1 MIKTKTV
8 NTGDWIDIAFS
19 VEEKKPHCQLGLGIT
34 PGRAPSAIDYGQWN
48 DLPDL
53 LSMLVN
59 ETKAPSMA
67 MAIIKDSKIYKSAV
81 SGVRKTGTKTK
92 SELADRY
99 HIGSVGKSMTA
110 VMIGKL
116 VEENK
121 IAWSTT
127 IGDILTDI
135 EMREDYRDVTVLQLL
150 NHRSGLHAFVDDR
163 SFDRTQF
170 VDDALNAKQQREA
183 LVKSAL
189 QKDPVGPAGKTMT
202 YSNAGYVVLGVMA
215 ERIMAKPFE
224 SLMTEY
230 VFGPLKFKH
239 AGFGWPQ
246 SEGRTQ
252 QPTGHALVGQL
263 VQALE
268 ADQYPTGHYLNP
280 AGNVHLSIS
289 DLATYAIFHLQA
301 LKAQSSILTPEV
313 ATQLHTPPEDGN
325 YAAGWF
331 VAKAADGT
339 PKHFHN
345 GSLVVFYAAIFLY
358 PEHDAAIV
366 VASNM
371 GTSVEPD
378 VLKAVEA
385 IFEKEIRQTK

>member
-1 MIKTKTV
+1 MV
-8 NTGDWIDIAFS
+8 
-19 VEEKKPHCQLGLGIT
+19 
-34 PGRAPSAIDYGQWN
+34 
-48 DLPDL
+48 
-53 LSMLVN
+53 
-59 ETKAPSMA
+59 
-67 MAIIKDSKIYKSAV
+67 MAIVKDGKIHKSAV
-81 SGVRKTGTKTK
+81 SGIRKTGDETK

-110 VMIGKL
+110 VLIGKL

-121 IAWSTT
+121 ITWNTT

-135 EMREDYRDVTVLQLL
+135 EMREEYRDVTVLQLL
-150 NHRSGLHAFVDDR
+150 NHRSGLQAFVDDR
-163 SFDRTQF
+163 NYDRTQF
-170 VDDALNAKQQREA
+170 VDDDLTAEQQREA

-189 QKDPVGPAGKTMT
+189 QKEPVGPAGKTMT

-215 ERIMAKPFE
+215 ERIAAKPFE
-224 SLMTEY
+224 RLMAEY
-230 VFGPLKFKH
+230 VFEPLKFEQ

-246 SEGRTQ
+246 SKDRTQ
-252 QPTGHALVGQL
+252 QPAGHALAGQQVL
-263 VQALE
+263 ALE
-268 ADQYPTGHYLNP
+268 ADQFNTGHYLNP

-289 DLATYAIFHLQA
+289 DLATYAIFHLKA
-301 LKAQSSILTPEV
+301 LKGQSSILTPEV
-313 ATQLHTPPEDGN
+313 ATQLHSPPEGGN

-385 IFEKEIRQTK
+385 VFEKEIRQTK